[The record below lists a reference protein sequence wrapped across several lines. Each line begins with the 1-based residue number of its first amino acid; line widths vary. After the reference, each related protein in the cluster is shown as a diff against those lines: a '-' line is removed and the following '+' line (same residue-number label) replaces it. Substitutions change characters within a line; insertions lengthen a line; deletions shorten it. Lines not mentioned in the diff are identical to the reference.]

1 MTTAAL
7 NSIAPEPSGAPDGQ
21 GRVFDRVCRLVPASG
36 LQFIDAAMEAAHLPM
51 LRAWFTED
59 EIETTSG
66 ARRVLL
72 PLAND
77 AASDGTIWHPLTFKP
92 LGPSQTLSFTGL
104 EALEPFLDTWVPI
117 PFLRYLGR
125 SDAGQLRYDSG
136 PSNWA
141 RVFVAR
147 PPEGLRGADRLQVVF
162 AFDTRLDMRSRA
174 DQTPYLAPNSDDAL
188 FASTFMLADA
198 PEELSDYLSQSWIDT
213 WVRDICR
220 AHTSA
225 AALTDF
231 DEAGFTT
238 TPTPDEGFS
247 LAHIARYLTFLKI
260 LKRAATPPQ
269 IRFVDSISKTL
280 PTAITGLDLVIDFG
294 AAQTTALLIPRSQS
308 RDPDISMVARSAVP
322 LRLRDLSN
330 PVDVHSGPIPTMVE
344 FDNQTFGNAALS
356 RRSGRHDAFAW
367 TSLVR
372 IGVEAKRLALRSN
385 ATEGLTGLTDIA
397 SGLDQT
403 SPSDVLWRFS
413 TPDTPTAKSGRM
425 VTGEALRHLSESG
438 DVTSRPDG
446 LLAGPNGESASMAA
460 MRPRFSQSALV
471 GFFIV
476 ELLLHAISE
485 INSATPGSPFAQQ
498 ASERNDIRHIE
509 RIIVTSPIAMSANE
523 RHNLVERVN
532 TAIDLIWRTQ
542 QWDQPGQLAQP
553 LKPQLALGIGA
564 DVGLQLVYLFTEVR
578 HKFGGSFSDLVD
590 CVRRRTGDPD
600 ARDSLRV
607 SSLELSRRA
616 AGLTVIDYDVAHDGS
631 VQAGLVLADRTGFG
645 GERVIDA
652 IVHNHILAAIEA
664 KLAACGVADAQDFM
678 LDYLADAHDP
688 SALTQAGHSQT
699 GPNHNGSS
707 HNGPSQNGKRFLTKV
722 LRPAATG
729 IFETYASMPARGA
742 EGLRRY
748 RLDHLVALGGGRLD
762 PAAAHFEAAAASAG
776 ATGFQLSAISL
787 NVGRR
792 HIKRL
797 VESELWPMVNA
808 MTDAVL
814 TCESDLLLMGG
825 DLAQLPDLLDHVL
838 SRAAVPAGRV
848 VVRGS
853 NSSASPSHP
862 GASGST
868 NAPRNETHDTAL
880 LGAYMASRNMLVSD
894 GFSLVTGD
902 ITQALTSALTSQ
914 HRAQPNLPHTSLT
927 GHPAARNPAYGH
939 SETAPERAFTVV
951 GGSFVREK
959 AATAVYD
966 DITPPPVKKSN
977 GERAR

>member
-1 MTTAAL
+1 MITAAL
-7 NSIAPEPSGAPDGQ
+7 NSIAPDTSGSPDGHS
-21 GRVFDRVCRLVPASG
+21 RVFDRVCRLVPSSG
-36 LQFIDAAMEAAHLPM
+36 LQFIDAGLDAAQLPM

-66 ARRVLL
+66 LRRVLL

-77 AASDGTIWHPLTFKP
+77 STTDGTIWHPLTFKP
-92 LGPSQTLSFTGL
+92 LGPSETLSFTGL
-104 EALEPFLDTWVPI
+104 EALEPFLDTWVPV

-125 SDAGQLRYDSG
+125 TDAGQLRYDQG

-141 RVFVAR
+141 RVFVAK
-147 PPEGLRGADRLQVVF
+147 PAEGLRGADNLQVVF
-162 AFDTRLDMRSRA
+162 AFDTRLEMRSRA

-198 PEELSDYLSQSWIDT
+198 PEELSDYLSQAWVDT

-220 AHTSA
+220 AHTSSA
-225 AALTDF
+225 AITDF
-231 DEAGFTT
+231 DESGFTT
-238 TPTPDEGFS
+238 TPTPDAGFS

-260 LKRAATPPQ
+260 LKRASTPPQ

-280 PTAITGLDLVIDFG
+280 PAAISGLDLVIDFG
-294 AAQTTALLIPRSQS
+294 AAETTALLIPRNQT
-308 RDPDISMVARSAVP
+308 RNPDISMVARSAVP

-330 PVDVHSGPIPTMVE
+330 PVDIHSGPIPTTVE
-344 FDNQTFGNAALS
+344 FDNQTFGNASLS
-356 RRSGRHDAFAW
+356 RRSGRPDAFAW

-385 ATEGLTGLTDIA
+385 ATEGVTGLNDIA

-403 SPSDVLWRFS
+403 NPSDVLWRFS
-413 TPDTPTAKSGRM
+413 TPDTGISKAGRM

-485 INSATPGSPFAQQ
+485 INSATSGSPFAKQ
-498 ASERNDIRHIE
+498 AIERNDIRHIE
-509 RIIVTSPIAMSANE
+509 RIIVTSPIAMSTDE
-523 RHNLVERVN
+523 RQNLVERVN

-553 LKPQLALGIGA
+553 IKPQLALGIGA

-578 HKFGGSFSDLVD
+578 QKFGGSFSDLVD

-600 ARDSLRV
+600 ARDSLRI

-645 GERVIDA
+645 GDRVIDA
-652 IVHNHILAAIEA
+652 IAHNHILAAIEA
-664 KLAACGVADAQDFM
+664 KLSACGIADAQDFM
-678 LDYLADAHDP
+678 LDYLANGDDP
-688 SALTQAGHSQT
+688 S
-699 GPNHNGSS
+699 GPN
-707 HNGPSQNGKRFLTKV
+707 QNGKRFLTKI

-729 IFETYASMPARGA
+729 IFETYANMPPRGA

-748 RLDHLVALGGGRLD
+748 RLDHLVALGNGRLD
-762 PAAAHFEAAAASAG
+762 PAAAHLEAAAANAG
-776 ATGFQLSAISL
+776 ATNFHLATISFD
-787 NVGRR
+787 VGRR

-797 VESELWPMVNA
+797 VEAELWPMVNA
-808 MTDAVL
+808 MTDAVQ
-814 TCESDLLLMGG
+814 TSESDLLLMGG

-848 VVRGS
+848 VVRG
-853 NSSASPSHP
+853 NNGPATSHT
-862 GASGST
+862 SHNGST
-868 NAPRNETHDTAL
+868 NVPRNTTHDTAL

-894 GFSLVTGD
+894 GFSLVTNE
-902 ITQALTSALTSQ
+902 ITHALSKEHRPHASLALNQ
-914 HRAQPNLPHTSLT
+914 
-927 GHPAARNPAYGH
+927 GARNQSSGPTEPA
-939 SETAPERAFTVV
+939 SPERAFSVV
-951 GGSFVREK
+951 GGNFIRDK
-959 AATAVYD
+959 AATAVYE
-966 DITPPPVKKSN
+966 DITPPPVKKTN
-977 GERAR
+977 GERVR

>member
-1 MTTAAL
+1 MITAAL
-7 NSIAPEPSGAPDGQ
+7 NSIAPEQSDPPDGQSPDSFAPDSYAPDNQGPDPQ

-36 LQFIDAAMEAAHLPM
+36 LQFIDTGLDSAHLPM

-66 ARRVLL
+66 IRRVLL

-77 AASDGTIWHPLTFKP
+77 STTDGTIWHPLTFKP
-92 LGPSQTLSFTGL
+92 LGPSETLSFTGL
-104 EALEPFLDTWVPI
+104 EALEPFLDTWIPV

-125 SDAGQLRYDSG
+125 NDAGRLRYDQG

-141 RVFVAR
+141 RVFVAK
-147 PPEGLRGADRLQVVF
+147 PAEGLRGADRLQVVF

-220 AHTSA
+220 AHTSSTT
-225 AALTDF
+225 LTDF
-231 DEAGFTT
+231 DESGFTT
-238 TPTPDEGFS
+238 TPAPDSGFS

-269 IRFVDSISKTL
+269 IRFVDSISKSL
-280 PTAITGLDLVIDFG
+280 PAAISGLDLVIDFG
-294 AAQTTALLIPRSQS
+294 AAETTALLIPRNQA

-330 PVDVHSGPIPTMVE
+330 PVDIHSGPIPTMVE

-372 IGVEAKRLALRSN
+372 IGVEARRLALRSN
-385 ATEGLTGLTDIA
+385 ATEGITGLNDIA

-403 SPSDVLWRFS
+403 NPSDVLWRFS
-413 TPDTPTAKSGRM
+413 TPDTASAKAGRM

-438 DVTSRPDG
+438 DVTSRADG

-485 INSATPGSPFAQQ
+485 INSATPGSPFSQT

-509 RIIVTSPIAMSANE
+509 SIIVTSPIAMSANE
-523 RHNLVERVN
+523 RQNLVERVN

-553 LKPQLALGIGA
+553 AKPKLALGIGA

-578 HKFGGSFSDLVD
+578 QKFGGSFSDLVD

-631 VQAGLVLADRTGFG
+631 VHAGLVLADRTGFG

-652 IVHNHILAAIEA
+652 IAQNHILVAIEA
-664 KLAACGVADAQDFM
+664 KLTACGLANAQNFV
-678 LDYLADAHDP
+678 LDYLTGGDDP
-688 SALTQAGHSQT
+688 S
-699 GPNHNGSS
+699 
-707 HNGPSQNGKRFLTKV
+707 GPSQNGKRFLTKV

-729 IFETYASMPARGA
+729 IFETYANMPPRGA
-742 EGLRRY
+742 EGLRRFH
-748 RLDHLVALGGGRLD
+748 LDHLVALGGGRLD

-776 ATGFQLSAISL
+776 ATNFHLAAITL
-787 NVGRR
+787 DVGRR

-808 MTDAVL
+808 MTDAVQSS
-814 TCESDLLLMGG
+814 ESDLLLMGG
-825 DLAQLPDLLDHVL
+825 DLAQLPDLLDHIL
-838 SRAAVPAGRV
+838 SRGAVPAGRV
-848 VVRGS
+848 VVRSSYAGS
-853 NSSASPSHP
+853 SPSP
-862 GASGST
+862 ANANGSPSNQAPSNQAAS
-868 NAPRNETHDTAL
+868 NQAPRNTTHDTAL

-902 ITQALTSALTSQ
+902 ITQALSNE
-914 HRAQPNLPHTSLT
+914 HRAHSSLAHT
-927 GHPAARNPAYGH
+927 GHTAQ
-939 SETAPERAFTVV
+939 SAPERAFSVV
-951 GGSFVREK
+951 AGSFVREK
-959 AATAVYD
+959 AATAIYD

-977 GERAR
+977 GERTR

>member
-1 MTTAAL
+1 MGAAISNMTTAAL
-7 NSIAPEPSGAPDGQ
+7 NSIAPGHSGAPDGQ
-21 GRVFDRVCRLVPASG
+21 GRLFDRVCRLVPASG
-36 LQFIDAAMEAAHLPM
+36 LQFIDTGLDAAHLAM

-66 ARRVLL
+66 VRRVLL
-72 PLAND
+72 PLASD
-77 AASDGTIWHPLTFKP
+77 AASDGTIWHPLTFRP
-92 LGPSQTLSFTGL
+92 LGPSETLSFSGL
-104 EALEPFLDTWVPI
+104 EALEPFLDTWVPV

-125 SDAGQLRYDSG
+125 SEAGELRYDQG

-141 RVFVAR
+141 RVFIAK
-147 PPEGLRGADRLQVVF
+147 PAEGLRGADRLQVVF

-174 DQTPYLAPNSDDAL
+174 DQTPYLAPNADDAL

-198 PEELSDYLSQSWIDT
+198 PEELSDYLSQGWIDT

-220 AHTSA
+220 AHTSSA
-225 AALTDF
+225 AITDF

-238 TPTPDEGFS
+238 APAPDAGFT
-247 LAHIARYLTFLKI
+247 LAHTARYLTFLKI
-260 LKRAATPPQ
+260 LKRASTPPQ

-280 PTAITGLDLVIDFG
+280 PTAISGLDLVIDFG
-294 AAQTTALLIPRSQS
+294 AAETTALLIPRNQT
-308 RDPDISMVARSAVP
+308 RDPDISMLARSAVP

-330 PVDVHSGPIPTMVE
+330 PADIHSGPIPTLVE

-367 TSLVR
+367 SSLVR
-372 IGVEAKRLALRSN
+372 IGVEARRLALRSN
-385 ATEGLTGLTDIA
+385 ATEGVTGLADIA

-413 TPDTPTAKSGRM
+413 TADTPTPKSGRM

-438 DVTSRPDG
+438 DVTSRADG

-471 GFFIV
+471 GFFVV

-485 INSATPGSPFAQQ
+485 INSATPGSPFAQA

-509 RIIVTSPIAMSANE
+509 RIIVTSPIAMSATE
-523 RHNLVERVN
+523 RQNLVERVN

-542 QWDQPGQLAQP
+542 AWDQPGQLAQP
-553 LKPQLALGIGA
+553 AKPQLALGIGA

-600 ARDSLRV
+600 ARDSLRI

-631 VQAGLVLADRTGFG
+631 VQAGLVLADRAGFG

-652 IVHNHILAAIEA
+652 IGRNHILTAIEA
-664 KLAACGVADAQDFM
+664 RLTACGVDGAPDFM
-678 LDYLADAHDP
+678 LDYLGDGHDL
-688 SALTQAGHSQT
+688 SGA
-699 GPNHNGSS
+699 N
-707 HNGPSQNGKRFLTKV
+707 QNGKRFLTKV

-729 IFETYASMPARGA
+729 VFDTYANMPPRGA

-762 PAAAHFEAAAASAG
+762 PSSAHFEAAAAAAG
-776 ATGFQLSAISL
+776 ATNFQLATISL
-787 NVGRR
+787 DIGRR

-797 VESELWPMVNA
+797 IETELWPMVNA
-808 MTDAVL
+808 MTDAVH
-814 TCESDLLLMGG
+814 TSESDLLLMGG
-825 DLAQLPDLLDHVL
+825 DLAELPDLLDHVL
-838 SRAAVPAGRV
+838 SRGAVPAGRV

-853 NSSASPSHP
+853 SPAPASPEAA
-862 GASGST
+862 ASGSCD
-868 NAPRNETHDTAL
+868 APRSATHDTAL

-894 GFSLVTGD
+894 GFSLAAGN
-902 ITQALTSALTSQ
+902 ITQALSSE
-914 HRAQPNLPHTSLT
+914 HRAQPSLAL
-927 GHPAARNPAYGH
+927 HAAARNLASDQTDAG
-939 SETAPERAFTVV
+939 SERAFNASA
-951 GGSFVREK
+951 GFVLREK
-959 AATAVYD
+959 SATTAYD
-966 DITPPPVKKSN
+966 DITPPPAKKSN

>member
-7 NSIAPEPSGAPDGQ
+7 NSIAPEPTGASDGQ

-36 LQFIDAAMEAAHLPM
+36 LQFIDAGLDAAHLPM

-59 EIETTSG
+59 EIETTTG

-77 AASDGTIWHPLTFKP
+77 AGTDGTIWHPLTFKP
-92 LGPSQTLSFTGL
+92 LGPNDTLSFTGL
-104 EALEPFLDTWVPI
+104 EALEPFLDTWVPV

-125 SDAGQLRYDSG
+125 TDAGHLRYDQG

-141 RVFVAR
+141 RVFVAK
-147 PPEGLRGADRLQVVF
+147 PAEGLRGADRLQVVF

-198 PEELSDYLSQSWIDT
+198 PEELSDYLSQGWIDT

-220 AHTSA
+220 AHTASA
-225 AALTDF
+225 SLTGF

-238 TPTPDEGFS
+238 TQTPDEDFA

-280 PTAITGLDLVIDFG
+280 PAAMSGLDLVIDFG
-294 AAQTTALLIPRSQS
+294 AADTTALLIPRNQT

-322 LRLRDLSN
+322 LHLRDLSN

-385 ATEGLTGLTDIA
+385 ATEGITGLNDIA

-413 TPDTPTAKSGRM
+413 TADTPTAKSGRM

-485 INSATPGSPFAQQ
+485 INSATPGSPFAHS
-498 ASERNDIRHIE
+498 ANERNDIRHIE

-523 RHNLVERVN
+523 RQNLVERVN

-553 LKPQLALGIGA
+553 IKPQLALGIGA
-564 DVGLQLVYLFTEVR
+564 DIGLQLVYLFTEVR
-578 HKFGGSFSDLVD
+578 HKFSGSFSDLVD
-590 CVRRRTGDPD
+590 CVRRRTGEPD
-600 ARDSLRV
+600 ARDSLRI

-652 IVHNHILAAIEA
+652 IAHNHILAAIEA
-664 KLAACGVADAQDFM
+664 KLTACGIADAQGFM
-678 LDYLADAHDP
+678 LDYLADGQDP
-688 SALTQAGHSQT
+688 S
-699 GPNHNGSS
+699 GPNQ
-707 HNGPSQNGKRFLTKV
+707 NGPSQNGKRFLTKV

-729 IFETYASMPARGA
+729 IFETYANMPPRGA

-762 PAAAHFEAAAASAG
+762 PAAAHLETAAASAG

-787 NVGRR
+787 DVGRR

-808 MTDAVL
+808 MTDAVA
-814 TCESDLLLMGG
+814 TSESDLLLMGG

-848 VVRGS
+848 VIRGS
-853 NSSASPSHP
+853 NTGQASSQP
-862 GASGST
+862 GARGST
-868 NAPRNETHDTAL
+868 NVPRNETHDTAL

-894 GFSLVTGD
+894 GFSLVAGN
-902 ITQALTSALTSQ
+902 ITQALSNE
-914 HRAQPNLPHTSLT
+914 HRAQPSLLQTNLAV
-927 GHPAARNPAYGH
+927 PAVARNSFNGQ
-939 SETAPERAFTVV
+939 SETAHGRAFSVV

-959 AATAVYD
+959 TATAVYD